1 MCCTLATQGQFLHNP
16 AAMRLSSRA
25 AGLAGSAT
33 LALAARARALAAAG
47 RDVVSMAVGEPDF
60 DAPPLV
66 REAAHAAID
75 SGEVRY
81 TPAAGLPVL
90 RAALAE
96 MLTQQRGM
104 PTAAEQVVVTHSGK
118 HALSHALLALVEPGD
133 EVLLLLP
140 AWSSYDELVRFAGGV
155 VRHVAPRRDAGPDF
169 EALAAAMSPR
179 TRGIVLNT
187 PSNPSGYVWSEAE
200 LRQLMQLARERDLWV
215 VSDEIYARL
224 VYGSARHV
232 SPASLDDDARAR
244 VVIVDGASKAF
255 AMTGYRIGFLAGPLH
270 VAKSVGEM
278 QSQISGCPN
287 FVSQQ
292 AYLAG
297 LAHDPPE
304 MEAMRQAF
312 DARRQRLHAGLVA
325 LGLDVAQ
332 PMGAFY
338 VFPDVARFTDERG
351 VVGFCE
357 DTLEAE
363 ALALVPGTAFGME
376 GRVRLS
382 YALSMAK
389 IDEALR
395 RFGRALSARKGLRA
409 AAH

>member
-1 MCCTLATQGQFLHNP
+1 
-16 AAMRLSSRA
+16 MRLSSRA

-60 DAPPLV
+60 DAPPSV
-66 REAAHAAID
+66 RSAAHAALD
-75 SGEVRY
+75 GGEVRY
-81 TPAAGLPVL
+81 TPAAGLPAL
-90 RAALAE
+90 RAALAR
-96 MLTQQRGM
+96 MLTTQRGV
-104 PTAAEQVVVTHSGK
+104 PTTAEQVVVTHSGK
-118 HALSHALLALVEPGD
+118 HALSHALLALIEPGD

-155 VRHVAPRRDAGPDF
+155 VRPVAPRRDAGPDF
-169 EALAAAMSPR
+169 AALAAALSPR
-179 TRGIVLNT
+179 TRGLVLNT

-224 VYGSARHV
+224 VYGAARHV
-232 SPASLDDDARAR
+232 SPASLGDDARSR

-255 AMTGYRIGFLAGPLH
+255 AMTGYRIGFLAGPAH
-270 VAKSVGEM
+270 VARSVGEM

-287 FVSQQ
+287 AISQQ

-297 LAHDPPE
+297 LTHDPPE
-304 MEAMRQAF
+304 MESMRQAF
-312 DARRQRLHAGLVA
+312 DARRQRLYAGLAA
-325 LGLDVAQ
+325 LGLDLVE
-332 PMGAFY
+332 PLGAFY
-338 VFPDVARFTDERG
+338 AFPDVARFTDERG

-357 DTLEAE
+357 DTLERE

-376 GRVRLS
+376 GHVRLS
-382 YALSMAK
+382 YALSVEK

-395 RFGRALSARKGLRA
+395 RLGRVLTERRGLGGPRPAPRA
-409 AAH
+409 